1 MGVVIQGRLCILEL
15 DVGLRNCIHFPN
27 TRQTLSS
34 LNPIKH
40 SLQSQ
45 LGIADVLLIYWHAKD
60 LSPNQLRV
68 VYRQMEIAALRTAYL
83 LSRRWGWGVRP
94 TRLHKAAQRCSS
106 SSLLCYHSWRVP
118 SSISVTLSL
127 FQISTLHFHL
137 FQFLPLI

>member
-83 LSRRWGWGVRP
+83 LSRRWG
-94 TRLHKAAQRCSS
+94 
-106 SSLLCYHSWRVP
+106 
-118 SSISVTLSL
+118 
-127 FQISTLHFHL
+127 
-137 FQFLPLI
+137 